1 MSETAASESAAS
13 AAPVAAQAA
22 PATAAPA
29 TADTTVAASTA
40 GAATA
45 STATS
50 ATQAA
55 PETSADPQPVVW
67 EKTGDAGL
75 DMALGFVGARGFGP
89 QHPAV
94 QAAIRGDFS
103 LLKAELAGMGAK
115 ATGYEAYVTL
125 AEKAYENDKAR
136 AETQEAMSVQ
146 AVHSA
151 VGGDA
156 AWAEIHQWAK
166 ANADP
171 HERAEINAMM
181 DAGPRQAKAAALYL
195 KTLYENANGSV
206 QAPASA
212 VKPGA
217 SGHRS
222 STAGGPITDAREY
235 SRLVLELEKKVGKAN
250 IQDSPEYHQ
259 LKQRRLAGRRVAR

>member
-1 MSETAASESAAS
+1 MSETVAAEVAAPT
-13 AAPVAAQAA
+13 APVAAPAA
-22 PATAAPA
+22 PAATTAP
-29 TADTTVAASTA
+29 V
-40 GAATA
+40 
-45 STATS
+45 TATQAS
-50 ATQAA
+50 PTTPATQAA

-94 QAAIRGDFS
+94 QAAVRGDFS

-115 ATGYEAYVTL
+115 ATGYEAYVAL